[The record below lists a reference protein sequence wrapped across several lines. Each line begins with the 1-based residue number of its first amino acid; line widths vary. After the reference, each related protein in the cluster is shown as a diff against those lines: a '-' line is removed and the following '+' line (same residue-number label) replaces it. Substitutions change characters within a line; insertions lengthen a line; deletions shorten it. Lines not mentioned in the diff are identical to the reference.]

1 MIRHLFTLTALAG
14 FAAMPVQAGDA
25 ASGEG
30 LYKDVCAACH
40 GRTGKGMASYPRIAG
55 KEAEYLT
62 DRLTTYRA
70 GQRVGPNSMLMI
82 PMAVNL
88 SDEDIANLVAYLA
101 KSG

>member
-1 MIRHLFTLTALAG
+1 MTRHLFTLTALAG
-14 FAAMPVQAGDA
+14 LAALPVHAGDA
-25 ASGEG
+25 ANGEG

-55 KEAEYLT
+55 KEADYLT

-70 GQRVGPNSMLMI
+70 GERVGPNSMLMI
-82 PMAVNL
+82 PMAVDL

-101 KSG
+101 KPG

>member
-1 MIRHLFTLTALAG
+1 MTRHVFTLATLTALA
-14 FAAMPVQAGDA
+14 ALPVQAGDA

-55 KEAEYLT
+55 KEAAYLT

-70 GQRVGPNSMLMI
+70 GERVGPNSMLMI
-82 PMAVNL
+82 PMAVDL
-88 SDEDIANLVAYLA
+88 SDEDIANLAAYLA
-101 KSG
+101 AAG